1 MFQSTSSS
9 FVGASV
15 GAPVGAHIV
24 VCGLGSLGQH
34 CVAVLKEFGVRV
46 SAIEIAEI
54 MDWEIN
60 DLPTQVDALVR
71 GDCCQSKIL
80 EQAGVPDCRAVLLV
94 TSSESVNIEAAFA
107 VRLMNPRARI
117 IVRSSKQNLNQL
129 ITTHLG
135 DFLALE
141 ATQLSAPAFAIAALG
156 SEMRGFINLA
166 GSLLRVVKVQING
179 SHPWCDRKTVNDL
192 NSPTRRV
199 LSHIP
204 AKMDLP
210 TEFHTWQP
218 DRQLRSGDLVAYVE
232 VFEGA
237 GGMMPIALPFA
248 PKSSRKSRL
257 TFKQITARL
266 TSRPY
271 LRKQLKAFWKST
283 AEQQSKRVAIVVGVM
298 IFIVFLLGMGILKL
312 TYPDQ
317 HWLALFYTVGVML
330 LGAYDAVFA
339 VFDPASSIPL
349 WLRLMNLL
357 YMLIGTASIAV
368 LYALLTERLL
378 SAKFQLPKKRPPIP
392 IQNHV
397 VLIGLGRVGQR
408 VAALLQQLNQ
418 PFVAVSSEPLSSSI
432 LPNMPLVVSELT
444 SALTKV
450 NLETARS
457 VVVVTD
463 NEMENLEIGLMTHA
477 ANPGCAT
484 TIRVFTPQFGESIQ
498 QLVPFA
504 KVLSA
509 YALSAEAFVATV
521 FGENVLSLIRLNEQT
536 VLVTEYE
543 IVIGDTLDGLLL
555 SEIAYGYDV
564 VPISHQKGQEPTRL
578 MPSDD
583 LRIQA
588 GDRLVLLATLDGLQ
602 QIERGDRRL
611 PTCWVNIEK
620 TVTKDAIFDGERV
633 IAIVTGCSINEA
645 SQLMKQLP
653 QRLPIPLYSHQAQ
666 RLVRELRKAQV
677 IADVIST

>member
-1 MFQSTSSS
+1 MTQPVSSS
-9 FVGASV
+9 CVRD
-15 GAPVGAHIV
+15 HIV

-34 CVAVLKEFGVRV
+34 CVAVLKEFGVVV
-46 SAIEIAEI
+46 SAIDIVEI

-71 GDCCQSKIL
+71 GDCCQPKIL
-80 EQAGVPDCRAVLLV
+80 EAAGVPSCRAVLLV
-94 TSSESVNIEAAFA
+94 TSNESVNIEAAFA
-107 VRLMNPRARI
+107 VRLMNPLARI

-129 ITTHLG
+129 LATHLG

-141 ATQLSAPAFAIAALG
+141 TTQLSAPAFAIAALG

-166 GSLLRVVKVQING
+166 GSLLRVVKVQINAQ
-179 SHPWCDRKTVNDL
+179 HPWCDRKTVNEV

-210 TEFHTWQP
+210 TQFHTWQP

-232 VFEGA
+232 VFEGSS
-237 GGMMPIALPFA
+237 MPSMLPLA
-248 PKSSRKSRL
+248 PKSSRTSRL
-257 TFKQITARL
+257 TFKQIIARL
-266 TSRPY
+266 RSRHY
-271 LRKQLKAFWKST
+271 LRRRLRAFWKTT
-283 AEQQSKRVAIVVGVM
+283 AEQQSKRVAIVVGIV
-298 IFIVFLLGMGILKL
+298 ILIVFLLGMGILKL

-317 HWLALFYTVGVML
+317 NWLVLFYTVGVML
-330 LGAYDAVFA
+330 LGAYDAVFV
-339 VFDPASSIPL
+339 VFDPSNSIPL
-349 WLRLMNLL
+349 WLRLMNLI
-357 YMLIGTASIAV
+357 YMLLGTASIAV

-378 SAKFQLPKKRPPIP
+378 AAKFQIPKKRPPIP
-392 IQNHV
+392 TQNHV

-418 PFVAVSSEPLSSSI
+418 PFVAVSAETLSSSI
-432 LPNMPLVVSELT
+432 LPNMSLVVSELT
-444 SALTKV
+444 SALAKV

-484 TIRVFTPQFGESIQ
+484 TIRVFTPQFGESIS

-521 FGENVLSLIRLNEQT
+521 FGDNVLSLIRLNEQT

-543 IVIGDTLDGLLL
+543 IVMGDTLDGLLL
-555 SEIAYGYDV
+555 AEIAYGYDV
-564 VPISHQKGQEPTRL
+564 VPISHQKAQEPTRL

-583 LRIQA
+583 LRVQA

-602 QIERGDRRL
+602 QIERGDRKPPSFR
-611 PTCWVNIEK
+611 VKIEK
-620 TVTKDAIFDGERV
+620 ILTKDAVFDGERT
-633 IAIVTGCSINEA
+633 IAIVTGSSIHEA
-645 SQLMKQLP
+645 NQWMKQLL
-653 QRLPIPLYSHQAQ
+653 QCLPISLYSHQAQ

-677 IADVIST
+677 IADVISS

>member
-1 MFQSTSSS
+1 MTQQ
-9 FVGASV
+9 
-15 GAPVGAHIV
+15 APPVCVRDHIV

-34 CVAVLKEFGVRV
+34 CVAVLKEFGVVV
-46 SAIEIAEI
+46 SAIDIVEI

-60 DLPTQVDALVR
+60 DLPTQVESLVR
-71 GDCCQSKIL
+71 GDCCQPKIL
-80 EQAGVPDCRAVLLV
+80 EQAGVPGCRAVLLV
-94 TSSESVNIEAAFA
+94 TSNESVNIETAFA
-107 VRLMNPRARI
+107 VRLMNPHARI

-166 GSLLRVVKVQING
+166 GSLLRVVKVQVNAQ
-179 SHPWCDRKTVNDL
+179 HPWCDRKTVNEL

-232 VFEGA
+232 VFEGGA
-237 GGMMPIALPFA
+237 GAMPRTIALPLD
-248 PKSSRKSRL
+248 PKSNQKASQKSRL
-257 TFKQITARL
+257 TFKKL
-266 TSRPY
+266 TSRHY
-271 LRKQLKAFWKST
+271 LRKRLKAFWKST
-283 AEQQSKRVAIVVGVM
+283 AEQQSKRVVIVVGLVV
-298 IFIVFLLGMGILKL
+298 FTVFLLGMVILKM

-317 HWLALFYTVGVML
+317 NWLTLVYVIGVML
-330 LGAYDAVFA
+330 LGAYDAVFT
-339 VFDPASSIPL
+339 VFDSTSPIPL
-349 WLRLMNLL
+349 WLRFMNLI
-357 YMLIGTASIAV
+357 YMLLGTASIAV

-378 SAKFQLPKKRPPIP
+378 VAKFKLPKKRPPTP
-392 IQNHV
+392 TQDHV

-408 VAALLQQLNQ
+408 VADLLQQLNQ
-418 PFVAVSSEPLSSSI
+418 PFVAVSAEAVSSSI

-484 TIRVFTPQFGESIQ
+484 TIRVFTPQFGESIR

-578 MPSDD
+578 MPPDD
-583 LRIQA
+583 LRTQA

-602 QIERGDRRL
+602 QIERGDRQL
-611 PTCWVNIEK
+611 PTCWVNIAK
-620 TVTKDAIFDGERV
+620 TVTKDAAFDGERV
-633 IAIVTGCSINEA
+633 IAIVTGCSISEA
-645 SQLMKQLP
+645 SQFMKQLP

-677 IADVIST
+677 IAEVIST